1 MTIFLHYLKRH
12 AREPIGI
19 AIYIIAPIV
28 FLFFTTVINE
38 AAFDAGIEAA
48 NELPGVIGE
57 VAGAAAEAVV
67 NAFQLE
73 GGSLNTSINAFMSM
87 IMFQLMGSLIVIDVL
102 FRDLRKDMRWR
113 LAAAPVKQIKL
124 VVGNFKGAFIFAM
137 VSGLLIILFNVLL
150 GGYMFTPWVVFA
162 TLILVAL
169 MSQLLGVLMFFLF
182 NRMAVANT
190 VAVIFVWSMAL
201 IQGLMFQVPL
211 PDAVERFGQYHT
223 PLAWAMRAIMS
234 SGGTEAQEVLGAF
247 NVLGISF
254 AGEMSDTL
262 RNMGFLA
269 AFVAVLAVAVVI
281 ASHIRGRKL
290 S

>member
-28 FLFFTTVINE
+28 FLFFTTIINE
-38 AAFDAGIEAA
+38 AAFDAAIEAA

-57 VAGAAAEAVV
+57 IAAEATETAI

-124 VVGNFKGAFIFAM
+124 VLGNFKGAVIFAM
-137 VSGLLIILFNVLL
+137 VSGLLIILFNFLL
-150 GGYMFTPWVVFA
+150 GGYMFTPWMLFA
-162 TLILVAL
+162 VLLLVAL

-182 NRMAVANT
+182 NRMAIANT
-190 VAVIFVWSMAL
+190 VAVIFVWSMAI
-201 IQGLMFQVPL
+201 IQGIMFQLPL
-211 PDAVERFGQYHT
+211 PDAVQRFGQYHT
-223 PLAWAMRAIMS
+223 PLAWATRAIMN
-234 SGGTEAQEVLGAF
+234 SGGTEAQEVLGAI
-247 NVLGISF
+247 NVMGVSF
-254 AGEMSDTL
+254 AGDMSDAL

-269 AFVAVLAVAVVI
+269 GFVIVLLIAVVI
-281 ASHIRGRKL
+281 AGHIRGRKL